1 MDNHKIV
8 KLKDSDIYLPKNTFT
23 NFNVNNVA
31 HVEHM
36 WTLQPSNNRKI
47 FLKKVEQDHQQMPR
61 PKSKD

>member
-8 KLKDSDIYLPKNTFT
+8 KVKDSDIYFPKTPLQISKC
-23 NFNVNNVA
+23 NNVA

-47 FLKKVEQDHQQMPR
+47 FLKKVEQDH
-61 PKSKD
+61 